1 MMGQDLTSDFIG
13 SDDDPNAN
21 SSGENAMK
29 KLLLGTVG
37 LAALGMV
44 TPASAADLAARPY
57 TKAPPPIMAPI
68 YDWTGF
74 YIGGNGGWGESHSCV
89 DFFNATGIDFADGCR
104 SRSGGLIGGQLGYRW
119 QASQWVFGLEAQ
131 GDWADLSNTRLSI
144 INPLFST
151 RTKTDGIGL
160 FTGQIGYAWNASL
173 FYFKGGAAVTDNR
186 FSILSTLTGT
196 ELAAASATRWGG
208 TVGVGWEY
216 GFAPNWSAGIE
227 YDHLFMGNSNNSF
240 SVVNPIN
247 AAFLNDRISQDVDMV
262 TLRIN
267 YRFGGYGAPIVSKY

>member
-1 MMGQDLTSDFIG
+1 MEII
-13 SDDDPNAN
+13 
-21 SSGENAMK
+21 MK
-29 KLLLGTVG
+29 KIWFTAAFGLALLGV
-37 LAALGMV
+37 AAS
-44 TPASAADLAARPY
+44 ASAADLAAKPY
-57 TKAPPPIMAPI
+57 VKAPPPPPPPPI

-74 YIGGNGGWGESHSCV
+74 YIGANGGWGQSRNCV
-89 DFFNATGIDFADGCR
+89 DFLGTGFDFADGCR
-104 SRSGGLIGGQLGYRW
+104 ERSGGLVGGQIGYRW
-119 QASQWVFGLEAQ
+119 QFNQFVVGVEGQ
-131 GDWADLSNTRLSI
+131 GDWADLSNTRVSL

-160 FTGQIGYAWNASL
+160 ITGQIGYAWNASL

-240 SVVNPIN
+240 SVVSPIA

-262 TLRIN
+262 TVRFN
-267 YRFGGYGAPIVSKY
+267 YRFNGFGGWGAPVAARY